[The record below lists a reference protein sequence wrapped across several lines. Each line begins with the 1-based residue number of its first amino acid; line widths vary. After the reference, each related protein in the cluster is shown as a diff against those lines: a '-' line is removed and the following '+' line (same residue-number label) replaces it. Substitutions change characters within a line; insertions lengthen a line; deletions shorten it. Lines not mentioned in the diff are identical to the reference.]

1 MRLMRLH
8 LVLFVA
14 LSLARPA
21 AAEFLGAY
29 DFPFVNPLVAT
40 VVGTPEAYQLENLP
54 TFEIG
59 RNSERLVLPPPQG
72 DEIPDVFWY
81 DQRGLNYGYA
91 FQPGSAPLVILIAG
105 TGGGFN
111 SGKTVEVARVLFA
124 GGYHVLSIPSPT
136 FANFI
141 TTSSETHVPG
151 RMMDDARDLYDVM
164 KRAYTAIEDQ
174 IEIESV
180 HLTGYSLGGINTAFV
195 AKIDAE
201 EGFFDF
207 DRILVLNPPVKLINS
222 VKILDGMLDR
232 HVEDNLDAYNEL
244 LEDLFTEFARI
255 YSRNDFL
262 DLSGNFVFQFFK
274 AAEPSNRDLEISIGL
289 AFRLSST
296 NMAFVSD
303 VMTESGYLI
312 EPGKQL
318 TPSSILSPYFRA
330 GMLKNFN
337 DYFEQLYLPYFQ
349 RTDPAFTYERAVRDA
364 SLYAIEDFLKSADN
378 IGLIT
383 NEDDIIL
390 APGEVEYLNDLF
402 GDRAAIYPTGGHC
415 GNYLQR
421 DVATRIIEFF
431 RQ

>member
-1 MRLMRLH
+1 MRLMRGF
-8 LVLFVA
+8 VLICLA
-14 LSLARPA
+14 LGLARPA

-40 VVGTPEAYQLENLP
+40 VVGTPEAYQLDDLP
-54 TFEIG
+54 TFEVG
-59 RNSERLVLPPPQG
+59 RNSERLVLPTPKG
-72 DEIPDVFWY
+72 DPIPDVFWY

-91 FQPGSAPLVILIAG
+91 FQPGPAPLVILIAG

-111 SGKTVEVARVLFA
+111 SGKTVEVGRVLFA

-141 TTSSETHVPG
+141 TTSSTTHVPG
-151 RMMDDARDLYDVM
+151 RMMDDAHDLYEVM
-164 KRAYTAIEDQ
+164 KRAYLEIEDR

-180 HLTGYSLGGINTAFV
+180 HLTGYSLGGMNTAFL

-201 EGFFDF
+201 EKFFNF
-207 DRILVLNPPVKLINS
+207 GRILVLNPPVSLINS
-222 VKILDGMLDR
+222 VMILDGMLDR
-232 HVEDNLDAYNEL
+232 HVEDNLEAYNAL
-244 LEDLFTEFARI
+244 LDDLFTQFAQV
-255 YSRNDFL
+255 YSREEFL

-274 AAEPSNRDLEISIGL
+274 AAQPSNRDLEIGIGL

-296 NMAFVSD
+296 NMAFVTD
-303 VMTESGYLI
+303 VMTHFGYLV
-312 EPGKQL
+312 EPATIL
-318 TPSSILSPYFRA
+318 TPTTSLTPYFRA

-337 DYFEQLYLPYFQ
+337 TYFEDLYLPFFQ
-349 RTDPAFTYERAVRDA
+349 RTQPGFSRQAAIHDA
-364 SLYAIEDFLKSADN
+364 SLYAIEDFLKNADN
-378 IGLIT
+378 VGLIT

-390 APGEVEYLNDLF
+390 APGEIDYLNDLF

-421 DVATRIIEFF
+421 DVAKRIIEFF